1 MSEET
6 TTPDETTAPPAPTPA
21 ERGYRMPAE
30 WEPHTAT
37 WLSWPRREG
46 ISFPGRDAYDK
57 AMPAFAKMVHALA
70 DSEPVHIN
78 VCDAAH
84 EADVKRI
91 LSRAGAK
98 AAHVTF
104 HHIPINEPWC
114 RDHGPIF
121 VTRKEEPKLLA
132 LDWDYNAWGFK
143 YPPFDDDDY
152 VPTAIAQKFGFP
164 VEYPCMILEGG
175 SIDVNGDGLV
185 LTTRSCLLNPNRNPD
200 LTQAQIEQRLKD
212 WLGIREILW
221 LGDGIEGDDTDG
233 HIDDI
238 ARFVNKDTIV
248 CAYEEDESDSNY
260 EALKANF
267 QYLAGLTVEPTA
279 KRGRKAA
286 ASEDDED
293 GGGDDGPL
301 PRFDVQ
307 KLPMPQK
314 MVRDGQRLPASYANF
329 YIGNKVVLL
338 PTFGDTNDRWANA
351 IMEKVFPGRKIIPI
365 DCRELIWGLGAFHC
379 LTQQMPAV

>member
-1 MSEET
+1 MTEESPT
-6 TTPDETTAPPAPTPA
+6 TEAPPEPTPA
-21 ERGYRMPAE
+21 KRGYRMPAE

-46 ISFPGRDAYDK
+46 ISFPGGGAYDK
-57 AMPAFAKMVHALA
+57 AMPAFARMVHALA

-84 EADVKRI
+84 ENDVKRI
-91 LSRAGAK
+91 LSRAGARTS
-98 AAHVTF
+98 HVTY
-104 HHIPINEPWC
+104 HQIPINEPWC

-121 VTRKEEPKLLA
+121 VTRAEEPKLLA

-152 VPTAIAQKFGFP
+152 VPTAIAQKFGLP
-164 VEYPCMILEGG
+164 VEYPGMILEGG
-175 SIDVNGDGLV
+175 SIDVNGEGLL

-200 LTQAQIEQRLKD
+200 LSQAQIEERLRD
-212 WLGIREILW
+212 WLGVKEVIW

-238 ARFVNKDTIV
+238 ARFVSADEIV
-248 CAYEEDESDSNY
+248 CAVEEDEDDPNF
-260 EALKANF
+260 EPLKANF
-267 QYLAGLTVEPTA
+267 DYLASMTASGGKTKPTPDA
-279 KRGRKAA
+279 
-286 ASEDDED
+286 DEESH
-293 GGGDDGPL
+293 GDDGPL
-301 PRFDVQ
+301 PRFDVH

-338 PTFGDTNDRWANA
+338 PVFGATNDRWAAA